1 MHTYLYMMCMY
12 TLTQI
17 THHKYTTHCV
27 WSARV
32 RVRALSLSRTQ
43 TIPHTPTTL
52 SRAHTHMC
60 MYKCMYVYVRACV
73 RACVC
78 LCACV
83 RASFSFVRRVSK
95 PWLQSHLDFLTNK

>member
-1 MHTYLYMMCMY
+1 MCMY

-17 THHKYTTHCV
+17 SHHMYTTHCV

-32 RVRALSLSRTQ
+32 RVCALSLSRTQ
-43 TIPHTPTTL
+43 TNPHTPTTL

-60 MYKCMYVYVRACV
+60 MYKCMYVCVRACV

-83 RASFSFVRRVSK
+83 RASFSFVRRVSE